1 MLNIIRMDLYRMF
14 KSKTTWIVLAASM
27 LMMFASVF
35 MTHSDIV
42 YYMNNSTALANLK
55 LNYDPVNWGIY
66 IGSVS
71 PDWCTGAEIPI
82 WGIYALNIRSKILL
96 MFLVVFTVIFVNGE
110 SRTGFIK
117 NIAGQVQN
125 RGTLIL
131 SKLIAVAVSSVML
144 LLSALLVILLSCQVF
159 FGYVNFSNI
168 GNFMPYLATQFLLH
182 IAFGAVMIC
191 LIVLLRNTVA
201 SMLIGIL
208 VSSGIL
214 QIVDT
219 VIGALFHGI
228 KGNFSI
234 MYYITSG
241 NIAALSMNSG
251 TGDYIRALLV
261 GLIFLVCTSGIS
273 MAITQ
278 TRDVD

>member
-14 KSKTTWIVLAASM
+14 KSKSTWIILFATM

-35 MTHSDIV
+35 MTHSDYV
-42 YYMNNSTALANLK
+42 YYMNHSTALANLK
-55 LNYDPVNWGIY
+55 LTYDQVNWGIY

-71 PDWCTGAEIPI
+71 PSWCTGVKIPI
-82 WGIYALNIRSKILL
+82 CEIFTLNIRSKILL
-96 MFLVVFTVIFVNGE
+96 MFLVLFTVIFVSGE

-125 RGTLIL
+125 RGTLVL
-131 SKLIAVAVSSVML
+131 SKLIVVAVFSIML
-144 LLSALLVILLSCQVF
+144 LLSALIVVILSCRMF
-159 FGYVNFSNI
+159 FGYVNFDNF
-168 GNFMPYLATQFLLH
+168 GNFIPYLGTQLFLH
-182 IAFGAVMIC
+182 VAFGAVMIC
-191 LIVLLRNTVA
+191 LIVLLKNSVA
-201 SMLIGIL
+201 SMLVGIL
-208 VSSGIL
+208 ISAGIL

-219 VIGALFHGI
+219 IIKALVHGI

-241 NIAALSMNSG
+241 NIAALTMSSG
-251 TGDYIRALLV
+251 AGDYIRALLV
-261 GLIFLVCTSGIS
+261 GLIFIMCANGIS
-273 MAITQ
+273 MAIIQ